1 VIGRLAPSPTGA
13 LHLGNA
19 RTFLWAWLSA
29 RAQGGRLLMRIEDLD
44 TPRVKPGVVDRLL
57 DDLRWLGL
65 DWDGDVVVQSV
76 RRDLYLER
84 LARLRP
90 HLYPCGCR
98 RADIAAAQSA
108 PHEGDAELRY
118 PGTCRDRAPDSTI
131 AWRLR
136 VPPGP
141 VAFDD
146 LVHGPQSVDVERTV
160 GDFVV
165 AKGDDWPAYQLA
177 VVLDDI
183 AMGVTEVVRG
193 DDLLPSTA
201 RQLHLYRLLGATPPR
216 TGHAPLVVGPDGKRL
231 AKRHGESRL
240 AELRARGVP
249 PERIVAALAAWS
261 GLPPLG
267 RPAELVRHWDWAR
280 LSRDR
285 VVLTPA
291 RLAELS

>member
-29 RAQGGRLLMRIEDLD
+29 RSQRGRILMRIEDLD
-44 TPRVKPGVVDRLL
+44 TPRVKPGVVQKLL

-65 DWDGDVVVQSV
+65 DWDGDVVTQSA
-76 RRDLYLER
+76 RRDFYDAR
-84 LARLRP
+84 LADLRP
-90 HLYPCGCR
+90 NLYPCGCR

-108 PHEGDAELRY
+108 PNEGDSELRY
-118 PGTCRDRAPDSTI
+118 PATCRDRAPATPV

-136 VPPGP
+136 VPPGT
-141 VAFDD
+141 VDFDD
-146 LVHGPQSVDVERTV
+146 LVHGAQSFDVERTV

-165 AKGDDWPAYQLA
+165 AKADGWPAYQLA

-201 RQLHLYRLLGATPPR
+201 RQLLIYRLLGATPPR
-216 TGHAPLVVGPDGKRL
+216 TGHAPLVVGPDGRRL

-240 AELRARGVP
+240 AELRDKGVAP
-249 PERIVAALAAWS
+249 DRIVA
-261 GLPPLG
+261 G
-267 RPAELVRHWDWAR
+267 
-280 LSRDR
+280 
-285 VVLTPA
+285 
-291 RLAELS
+291 